1 MTHRCS
7 VSPWEDCCSKRLRK
21 QAREEPG
28 QVRKGSFMRTRTVVL
43 SCLIGAVVLFL
54 GYEYSAAQSKPGGS
68 DSGIGI
74 VSVRAVF
81 RDCKVNA
88 TYRDRAIAEQST
100 RNAELDALQKAVE
113 AQEAGLR
120 ALKPG
125 STDYLT
131 QYEELLKKQA
141 ELDAKKQFN
150 SQQRVMK
157 DRRWTEDLYK
167 EVLRI
172 TKELAEKKGLTLVLE
187 AEEPEFPMANA
198 DELMMALQTHKVLFS
213 KGCVDLTA
221 EVTAEMDK
229 IASKFKM

>member
-1 MTHRCS
+1 
-7 VSPWEDCCSKRLRK
+7 V
-21 QAREEPG
+21 
-28 QVRKGSFMRTRTVVL
+28 
-43 SCLIGAVVLFL
+43 
-54 GYEYSAAQSKPGGS
+54 AQSKPIAP

-74 VSVRAVF
+74 VSVRTVF

-88 TYRDRAIAEQST
+88 AYRDKAIAEQSAT
-100 RNAELDALQKAVE
+100 NAELDALQKAVE
-113 AQEAGLR
+113 AKEAGLR
-120 ALKPG
+120 ALKLG
-125 STDYLT
+125 SPDYLT

-172 TKELAEKKGLTLVLE
+172 TKALAEQKGLTLVLE

-229 IASKFKM
+229 IESKFKM